1 MVSSKPEVANHSEN
15 GVFPAHVNA
24 WFILSD
30 HEQFD
35 RNFPSDKAVTLRY
48 WMMKSERIQHCKVK
62 SELLLWTA
70 LKRPLHTSCQERG
83 RLHCRKLPQR
93 GAREHS
99 SRPPWKD
106 GGKCNTAQRPFFPHS
121 TEEDCSI
128 LSTITHIQQK
138 DQHTKSLF
146 TLHFL
151 LKLLFLINA
160 LAFSCSH
167 GKSCWEINSS
177 IIDYTRCQAVNVVFL
192 VQKSEV
198 GWTNKLADVNPDRSI
213 CVSVAAP
220 DTESSVDKR
229 D

>member
-106 GGKCNTAQRPFFPHS
+106 GGKCNNAQRPFFPHS

-160 LAFSCSH
+160 TVSIQLLTWKKLLGDQLINYWQHWVSGSECS
-167 GKSCWEINSS
+167 
-177 IIDYTRCQAVNVVFL
+177 VFGP
-192 VQKSEV
+192 EV
-198 GWTNKLADVNPDRSI
+198 GGWLD
-213 CVSVAAP
+213 
-220 DTESSVDKR
+220 
-229 D
+229 